1 MLTTEVS
8 ADSWGR
14 IIDFSA
20 DVDGRFGP
28 HGQGVYWQHA
38 ANNGRW
44 HHLFKASQKL
54 PVFFDG
60 RMMPRT
66 VAANLHEIVVCKPRG
81 TTARANCE
89 NIKE

>member
-1 MLTTEVS
+1 MLATEVN

-28 HGQGVYWQHA
+28 HGQGIYWQHA
-38 ANNGRW
+38 ASNGRW
-44 HHLFKASQKL
+44 HHLVKALQKL
-54 PVFFDG
+54 CVFFDG

-66 VAANLHEIVVCKPRG
+66 VAANSHEIGVC
-81 TTARANCE
+81 
-89 NIKE
+89 